1 MLRATVIA
9 VVLAS
14 FACTASG
21 SDEAARVAESAAS
34 RVSAAPVA
42 PPAFPPVGV
51 AVMDSAVAWCAEFP
65 AMTPALKKGARV
77 TLVFAAPVHVPR
89 ASATVAHRRDTMCHT
104 EFSQPRWADYVA
116 YDLALA
122 DSARPATDDFPSA
135 TLVVAS
141 DAGWTRGPDGVVRS
155 DLDGDGVPEE
165 ARVCRADEGEHF
177 TLWSVTPD
185 GRRRLRAHEY
195 FDWGAL
201 VDRTCGPEEL
211 SEGEHSD
218 PATAPP

>member
-1 MLRATVIA
+1 MVVA
-9 VVLAS
+9 VALTS

-34 RVSAAPVA
+34 RASADPAVPPV
-42 PPAFPPVGV
+42 FPPIGV
-51 AVMDSAVAWCAEFP
+51 AVMDSTGAWCAEFP
-65 AMTPALKKGARV
+65 AMTPALKEGAPV
-77 TLVFAAPVHVPR
+77 TIVFAAPVHVPR
-89 ASATVAHRRDTMCHT
+89 AGATVARRRDTMCHT

-116 YDLALA
+116 YDLVLA
-122 DSARPATDDFPSA
+122 DSARLATDDLPLA
-135 TLVVAS
+135 ALVVAS
-141 DAGWTRGPDGVVRS
+141 DAEWTRGPDGIARS
-155 DLDGDGVPEE
+155 DVDGDGVPEE

-201 VDRTCGPEEL
+201 VDPTCGPEVTTD
-211 SEGEHSD
+211 S
-218 PATAPP
+218 A